1 MSLDSV
7 TSVSGEDR
15 AFVGRGETACR
26 FSRSVGEVHIAGG
39 FRLSEKFVKR
49 LCDVALS
56 SMMIVLFAPIMA
68 LLSLYI
74 VTVYRVSPI
83 FRHNRVGLDG
93 KVFSCLKFRTMV
105 PNAREVLDS
114 LLAEDPVLRREWEET
129 RKLKNDPRVF
139 PGLGNLMRQSSL
151 DELPQIFNVFFGD
164 MSIVGP
170 RPVTREELVH
180 YGSDK
185 SYYEAVKPGITGA
198 WQIGGRSDTSYEERV
213 SLDVWYVRNLSLR
226 LDLQIFLKTVL
237 LFVTGR
243 LSGAV

>member
-7 TSVSGEDR
+7 TSVSDEDR
-15 AFVGRGETACR
+15 VFERQESKTFR
-26 FSRSVGEVHIAGG
+26 RSRLVRDEMTS
-39 FRLSEKFVKR
+39 RLSERAAKR
-49 LCDVALS
+49 TCDIVLS
-56 SMMIVLFAPIMA
+56 SLMIVLFAPIMA
-68 LLSLYI
+68 VLSLYI
-74 VTVYRVSPI
+74 LAVYRVSPI
-83 FRHNRVGLDG
+83 FKHDRVGLND
-93 KVFSCLKFRTMV
+93 KVFSCFKFRTMV
-105 PNAREVLDS
+105 PNASDVLEKI
-114 LLAEDPVLRREWEET
+114 LAEDPELRREWEET

-151 DELPQIFNVFFGD
+151 DELPQIFNVFLGH

-170 RPVTREELVH
+170 RPVTREELAH
-180 YGSDK
+180 YGPDK
-185 SYYEAVKPGITGA
+185 AYYIAVKPGITGA

-213 SLDVWYVRNLSLR
+213 SLDVWYVRNCSLR

>member
-1 MSLDSV
+1 
-7 TSVSGEDR
+7 
-15 AFVGRGETACR
+15 
-26 FSRSVGEVHIAGG
+26 
-39 FRLSEKFVKR
+39 
-49 LCDVALS
+49 
-56 SMMIVLFAPIMA
+56 MMIVLFAPIMA

-74 VTVYRVSPI
+74 VAVYRVSPI
-83 FRHNRVGLDG
+83 FRHDRVGLDG

-105 PNAREVLDS
+105 PNAREVLDR
-114 LLAEDPVLRREWEET
+114 LLAEDPIRRREWEQT
-129 RKLKNDPRVF
+129 QKLKDDPRVF

-170 RPVTREELVH
+170 RPVTREELAH

-185 SYYEAVKPGITGA
+185 VYYEAVKPGITGA